1 MRRKGI
7 GIGGACM
14 VVLAVS
20 FLIFAVAT
28 RFGLDI
34 LGPHLVDLMDQVHDA
49 TGLFEGVRAA
59 DR

>member
-1 MRRKGI
+1 
-7 GIGGACM
+7 M

-34 LGPHLVDLMDQVHDA
+34 LGPHVVDLMERFHDA

>member
-34 LGPHLVDLMDQVHDA
+34 LGPHLVDLMEKVHDA